1 MHTLLRL
8 RRWLRSSEA
17 AMIVIAI
24 VVGAMAGLVT
34 ALQSVIAH
42 GLQHLFY
49 GVGIN
54 RLSALASIRHPLR
67 LLALPAGGLILAL
80 INWRLRLA
88 RAPVDVVEANALH
101 GGLAGFDRQRRKRDH
116 CDVRRAGGIPHAADA
131 RLQTDCFGDFLA
143 VGERE
148 L

>member
-42 GLQHLFY
+42 GLQHLF
-49 GVGIN
+49 
-54 RLSALASIRHPLR
+54 
-67 LLALPAGGLILAL
+67 
-80 INWRLRLA
+80 
-88 RAPVDVVEANALH
+88 
-101 GGLAGFDRQRRKRDH
+101 
-116 CDVRRAGGIPHAADA
+116 
-131 RLQTDCFGDFLA
+131 
-143 VGERE
+143 
-148 L
+148 